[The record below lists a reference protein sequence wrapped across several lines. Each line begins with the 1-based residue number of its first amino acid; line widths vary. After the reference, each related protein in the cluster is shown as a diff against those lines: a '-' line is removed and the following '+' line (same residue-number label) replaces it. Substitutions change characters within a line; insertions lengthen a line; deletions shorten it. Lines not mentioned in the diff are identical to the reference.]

1 MKKGEFD
8 SVLFPMIDD
17 MGFYI
22 LIIVVYIAIGFSV
35 VFLFATIEDQNI
47 VEDDPLM
54 MVILWPVLLII
65 YLFIILV
72 RGVAKILHKIGSLL
86 FKGKKKKKKGRDH
99 RK

>member
-22 LIIVVYIAIGFSV
+22 LIIVVYIAIGFGV

-54 MVILWPVLLII
+54 MVILWPVLLVI
-65 YLFIILV
+65 YLFIVLV

-86 FKGKKKKKKGRDH
+86 FGRKKKKKKGRDH

>member
-1 MKKGEFD
+1 MEKGEFD
-8 SVLFPMIDD
+8 KVLFPMIDD
-17 MGFYI
+17 MSFYM
-22 LIIVVYIAIGFSV
+22 LVIIVYLAIGFGV

-54 MVILWPVLLII
+54 MVVLWPVLLII